1 MLLSSPSR
9 IRGRTPLSLMGAPCP
24 SYLDSVEVL
33 VSRESPREPWVTALG
48 WVYAPGVDSRR
59 ATIEL
64 TLRAEDEDEVVR
76 FSTNPLRRLDVAVL
90 QGTRAAEWSGF
101 EALAPLAELRPG
113 EYRLGARVCADG
125 GSAAIE
131 FDRTIRI
138 GCREEANGLFE
149 RPLLVSVHVPK
160 TAGGSFLRVLDDA
173 FAGRVF
179 HDRIADP
186 LHPFRVRAVRYPMAR
201 AAEGLVPRDAPCVHG
216 HFFATKYQAAFPRA
230 RTAIW
235 FREPAA
241 RIVSTFHYLRRAP
254 LDFPEN
260 TFQRRI
266 QAGELDLEGFIRA
279 RLHRDVQ
286 WRYLDRRSLSSI
298 DFVGIQEQFDRSLDL
313 FGKVTGIDVPS
324 SVTPAN
330 VNPDKRVEDD
340 YAIDPALARLIERH
354 HARDLALYPQALARF
369 EELCR
374 RHGV

>member
-1 MLLSSPSR
+1 MLSSPSR

-24 SYLDSVEVL
+24 SYLDAVDVL
-33 VSRESPREPWVTALG
+33 VSRERPREPWVTALG

-64 TLRAEDEDEVVR
+64 TLRAEDADEVVR
-76 FSTNPLRRLDVAVL
+76 FSTNPLRRLDVAAL
-90 QGTRAAEWSGF
+90 QGTDAAEWSGF
-101 EALAPLAELRPG
+101 EALAPLAGLGPG

-138 GCREEANGLFE
+138 GRGEEEERGVFE

-160 TAGGSFLRVLDDA
+160 TAGGSFLRVLDKA

-186 LHPFRVRAVRYPMAR
+186 LHPLRVRALRYPMAR
-201 AAEGLVPRDAPCVHG
+201 AAGGLVPRDAPCVHG

-266 QAGELDLEGFIRA
+266 RSGELDLEGFIRA
-279 RLHRDVQ
+279 RLHRDAQ
-286 WRYLDRRSLSSI
+286 WRYLDGRSLASI
-298 DFVGIQEQFDRSLDL
+298 DFVGIQEQFDRSLAL
-313 FGKVTGIDVPS
+313 FARVCAIDVPA
-324 SVTPAN
+324 SVPPAN

-340 YAIDPALARLIERH
+340 YAIDPALERLLSRF

-374 RHGV
+374 QHGV